1 MMHKFIQLAFAAVVT
16 GVLIWLPSIA
26 QAGSTATGLD

>member
-1 MMHKFIQLAFAAVVT
+1 MRKLIRLALAAVVT

-26 QAGSTATGLD
+26 QAGIIASGLD